1 MGIKMMETIEYC
13 DVTHIKP
20 MGEGLRVCI
29 DFVDALAPT
38 EGVFVGDTGYGYLL
52 SLSESVPTTTYPAR
66 PFRVNAGAFHQY
78 LLLEE
83 GKTCYLSELKAGDK
97 IPVYSREGMRVI
109 SVGRVKIERRE
120 LLQVQCTCGNQVLS
134 STVQFSD
141 SVRFFGKENMVDAK
155 TVEVGDKLVC
165 RHDIPGRH
173 LGKRKEEYIEEI

>member
-1 MGIKMMETIEYC
+1 MVETMEYC

-38 EGVFVGDTGYGYLL
+38 EGVFVGNTGYGYLL
-52 SLSESVPTTTYPAR
+52 ALSESVPTATYPAR

-78 LLLEE
+78 LLLEKE
-83 GKTCYLSELKAGDK
+83 ETCYLSELKAGDRV
-97 IPVYSREGMRVI
+97 PVYSREGMRVI

-120 LLQVQCTCGNQVLS
+120 LLRVRCTRGDRVLS

-141 SVRFFGKENMVDAK
+141 SVRFLGKENPVDAK
-155 TVEVGDKLVC
+155 TTKVGDRLVC
-165 RHDIPGRH
+165 RHDTPGRH
-173 LGKRKEEYIEEI
+173 LGKRKEEYIVEI

>member
-1 MGIKMMETIEYC
+1 MMKTLEYC
-13 DVTHIKP
+13 DVTQIKP

-29 DFVDALAPT
+29 DFVDALAPM

-52 SLSESVPTTTYPAR
+52 TLSESVPTATYPAR

-83 GKTCYLSELKAGDK
+83 DKTCYLSELKAGDSVS
-97 IPVYSREGMRVI
+97 IHSHEGMRLI

-120 LLQVQCTCGNQVLS
+120 LLQVRCICGDRVLS

-141 SVRFFGKENMVDAK
+141 SARFLGKENMLDAK
-155 TVEVGDKLVC
+155 TIKVGDKLVC

-173 LGKRKEEYIEEI
+173 LGKRKEEYIGEI